1 MLRLRAALSIFLWA
15 LSSSCFSDIRCPPN
29 PCGGSS
35 SEHRSCS
42 ELADWVI
49 DGVVNSISHG
59 SVPYTIHFGPE
70 VVSTRIWDG
79 GNVVLTNVTVVKGSY
94 PVADDSAVLQGAS
107 HCWENLARIPEK
119 YSGKTI
125 RVYGTNRGGFH
136 VRAGMMAFDLLENIE
151 ARLVAEREAKERRLE
166 LQQVNSVDC
175 RIPAEKEPSNEVF
188 LRRGK
193 DFFNSDAYSAAR
205 TCFLNVQKA
214 EDNSRHYKEA
224 CYYLG
229 MMYELGRGVGQD
241 WGIAKDWYSKAGL

>member
-1 MLRLRAALSIFLWA
+1 MLRLRATLSVFLWA
-15 LSSSCFSDIRCPPN
+15 VSSSCISDIRCPPN

-42 ELADWVI
+42 EIADWVI
-49 DGVVNSISHG
+49 DGEVNFVTHG
-59 SVPYTIHFGPE
+59 SVPYTTHFGPE

-79 GNVVLTNVTVVKGSY
+79 GSVVLTNVIVVKGSY
-94 PVADDSAVLQGAS
+94 PVVDESAVLQGAS

-119 YSGKTI
+119 YSGQII
-125 RVYGTNRGGFH
+125 RAYGTNRGGFH
-136 VRAGMMAFDLLENIE
+136 VKPRMMAFDRLANIE
-151 ARLVAEREAKERRLE
+151 ARSMAETEAKERHLE
-166 LQQVNSVDC
+166 LKQVNSVDC

-188 LRRGK
+188 LRRGQ
-193 DFFNSDAYSAAR
+193 DFFNSNAYSSAKS
-205 TCFLNVQKA
+205 CFLNALKE

-229 MMYELGRGVGQD
+229 MMYELGKGVDQD